1 MVTYLIKVILFSA
14 LLLVIYRLFLEKEKI
29 HRFKRFYLLLSIVLP
44 IAIPLVP
51 IQTGSPFLSAFEPVI
66 TAWDKPARSDRTGA
80 VAEISKDAARSD
92 NYFPAMD
99 DHEIHYP
106 VMMDSAKDYPA
117 IDGGENQKL
126 TSAHPGEDY
135 TSLDSYENENLPP
148 LHPGKDHAPVEDSEY
163 HDVKEGLYNHGIVID
178 MAGESFS
185 AKNNRVLGNT
195 LLFAYLAVT
204 TGLIFR
210 FSKNIHAFSKKVR
223 KNRSVP
229 YYEAKLVLTSEGI
242 IPYSFLK
249 YIFVN
254 EDDYKNGAIE
264 PAVLGH
270 ELTHIRQKHTLDIL
284 LFELVRII
292 GWINPFLPLYRNAL
306 RLNHEF
312 LADESAV
319 KKYCDTVTYQHLLI
333 KKASQG
339 PGMALSSPLNYL
351 FLKKR
356 LVMLN
361 KKGDSKRA
369 ILKQVALIPL
379 TGLVSM
385 LFLNITV
392 ASGYG
397 GGAGP
402 EGGISDYTV
411 SESSSP
417 QQQNLPDTT
426 FPEVQPP
433 PFPEDFIPAPP
444 SSADIKASQQRGFL
458 VFIDGYMQN
467 SSILD
472 YYEESDFAHHYVRF
486 NNIEDHAT
494 FVYFLTHEYY
504 QRQQGSQPE
513 KLLPPGNGVSEQ
525 LLDEYDQIISRYTPE
540 NMSGGE
546 QFRNIRENI
555 SSIDRSR
562 LEEIYLQMSVE
573 QRREQRFIFQPYPV
587 FSRSIPSVIQFDSF
601 KDPRIYGVWID
612 GNRVDNS
619 VLDNYTNTDFA
630 RFSISTLMKNAA
642 HYGKYVYQLDLMTI
656 DYFEEIRDYYS
667 SREGYMLMH
676 RISAGEGKA
685 SGLQPGGTVQP
696 GNISWEMSARTDASG
711 NEFNEIAGVFEGTM
725 KSKDIDEAPLKVKI
739 FVTNRKGGEMFTE
752 FYEAGSESPANLYP
766 QYPNLTRLI
775 VYSRLP
781 SGEIIEYEQTSGG
794 SHMWDFYI
802 KDVTPA
808 GSSSRYGEPR
818 EGDFLN
824 FILEQDEI
832 MNITVQLH
840 PAEHKT
846 YHFEIDPTGLKE
858 LFVSL

>member
-1 MVTYLIKVILFSA
+1 MVTYIIKAILFSA

-44 IAIPLVP
+44 IAVPLVP
-51 IQTGSPFLSAFEPVI
+51 IQTGSPLLSAFEPVI
-66 TAWDKPARSDRTGA
+66 TAGDKLARSDRTSA
-80 VAEISKDAARSD
+80 VAERSKDAALTD
-92 NYFPAMD
+92 NPVPAT
-99 DHEIHYP
+99 
-106 VMMDSAKDYPA
+106 
-117 IDGGENQKL
+117 DGSENRYL
-126 TSAHPGEDY
+126 TPLPPGEGY
-135 TSLDSYENENLPP
+135 TPVDDDKSQNLTPVDSGEVYMPLDGDEN
-148 LHPGKDHAPVEDSEY
+148 HAIND
-163 HDVKEGLYNHGIVID
+163 DLQNHGTVID
-178 MAGESFS
+178 IAGESIS
-185 AKNNRVLGNT
+185 GKNNRRSGNL
-195 LLFAYLAVT
+195 LLFVYLAVS
-204 TGLIFR
+204 TGFLLR
-210 FSKNIHAFSKKVR
+210 FSRNIHAFSKKVR
-223 KNRSVP
+223 NNRSVP
-229 YYEAKLVLTSEGI
+229 YFEAKLVLTREEI

-254 EDDYKNGAIE
+254 EDDYKNGTIE
-264 PAVLGH
+264 RAVLEH

-284 LFELVRII
+284 FFELVRIF
-292 GWINPFLPLYRNAL
+292 GWINPFLPFYRDAL

-319 KKYCDTVTYQHLLI
+319 SECCEPVTYQNLLI
-333 KKASQG
+333 QKTSNN

-351 FLKKR
+351 FIKKR

-361 KKGDSKRA
+361 KEGDSKRA
-369 ILKQVALIPL
+369 VLKQVALIPL

-402 EGGISDYTV
+402 EGGIYDNTF

-417 QQQNLPDTT
+417 QQQNPADTT
-426 FPEVQPP
+426 QTEVQPP
-433 PFPEDFIPAPP
+433 PLPEDFIPVPP
-444 SSADIKASQQRGFL
+444 TSADIKASQQPGFL
-458 VFIDGYMQN
+458 VFIDGYLQN

-472 YYEESDFAHHYVRF
+472 FYEESDFAHYYVRF
-486 NNIEDHAT
+486 NNIKDQAT

-513 KLLPPGNGVSEQ
+513 TLLPPGNGVSEQ
-525 LLDEYDQIISRYTPE
+525 LLDEYDQIVSRYTTV

-546 QFRNIRENI
+546 QFRSLRENI
-555 SSIDRSR
+555 SRSDRSR

-573 QRREQRFIFQPYPV
+573 QRRDQRFFFRPYPV

-601 KDPRIYGVWID
+601 KDPKIYGVWID

-630 RFSISTLMKNAA
+630 RFSISTLMKNAVN
-642 HYGKYVYQLDLMTI
+642 YGKHVYQLDLMTSR
-656 DYFEEIRDYYS
+656 YFEEIREKYS
-667 SREGYMLMH
+667 SLEGFMLMH
-676 RISAGEGKA
+676 RISSGEERA
-685 SGLQPGGTVQP
+685 SGLQPVGTVQP
-696 GNISWEMSARTDASG
+696 GNISWEVSARTDASG
-711 NEFNEIAGVFEGTM
+711 NKFNEITGAFKGTM
-725 KSKDIDEAPLKVKI
+725 KSKEVAEAPLKVKI
-739 FVTNRKGGEMFTE
+739 FVTNRKGGEMYTE
-752 FYEAGSESPANLYP
+752 FYEAGSETPANLYP
-766 QYPNLTRLI
+766 QYPNYTKII

-808 GSSSRYGEPR
+808 GSSFRYGEPR

-832 MNITVQLH
+832 LKITVQLH